1 MPKGQ
6 RFCESCET
14 YTNGVRSTHCFNCK
28 REFAKKVKQVVDGV
42 GKGKKKCTRCNSV
55 NGARTS
61 KCKNCGYDFKINQ
74 EFKTNCNWKEL
85 NEGDYIKVFSGSG
98 PYYVNSDGERDYMG
112 YKGYFVVKQVLDEGL
127 LVRKVKLK
135 KIHGRNTPI
144 SSSVAF
150 IYMGET
156 RRSDVLDSITK
167 SKHNIRKVKVRV

>member
-14 YTNGVRSTHCFNCK
+14 YTNGVRSTHCSNCK
-28 REFAKKVKQVVDGV
+28 REFIKKIKQVVDGV
-42 GKGKKKCTRCNSV
+42 EKKKN
-55 NGARTS
+55 